1 MVLLSCKYSKS
12 ITVNLDLESKSIKE
26 HYKNEQDGQLH
37 YSANVS
43 FYKTGRFTR
52 TLVHFEPNHNLK
64 LIPR

>member
-37 YSANVS
+37 YNANIT
-43 FYKTGRFTR
+43 FYRTGR
-52 TLVHFEPNHNLK
+52 TLVLFEPTHNLK